1 VVTTVIISYVSVP
14 SEAKP
19 QTSQTR
25 LLAFTLAGVFYALG
39 ILLFIG
45 DSINRWGT
53 ELQSQY
59 SAPNDPLTGIAD
71 LVRGFGIVTGG
82 KSQWVIPCILIG
94 VGLTVTGYLIRGNH
108 EKVSNRI

>member
-1 VVTTVIISYVSVP
+1 MPIDARRLIPHAGECCFWIPVT
-14 SEAKP
+14 
-19 QTSQTR
+19 
-25 LLAFTLAGVFYALG
+25 
-39 ILLFIG
+39 
-45 DSINRWGT
+45 RW
-53 ELQSQY
+53 Y